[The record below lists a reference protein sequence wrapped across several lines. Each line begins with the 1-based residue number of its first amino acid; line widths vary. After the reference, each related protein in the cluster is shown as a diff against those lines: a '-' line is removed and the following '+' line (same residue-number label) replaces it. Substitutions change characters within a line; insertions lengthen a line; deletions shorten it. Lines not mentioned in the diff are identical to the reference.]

1 MKKSK
6 ILTLS
11 LLLGI
16 VGLTTGTAVAISQSA
31 EQEIIPVQAV
41 TNETHANG
49 AGYYGAGQLA
59 TVKHGWPF
67 FLYPYTSDFEFQF
80 LAVADY
86 GNFWGDY
93 SVTML
98 TLKLDVSQEV
108 GQHKVYTLEGSQ
120 SGFRLFDDNGTKIAE
135 RYGDSQ
141 TSLVS
146 SDTNTAGS
154 IFWNRSDINIEV
166 RIPYKTLCGEDY
178 TGTPIIG
185 VAAQSY
191 YANGEGFDW
200 AGYSK
205 YSDEFNDLDD
215 PSTYTRITYNPDGP
229 AETNYTTQSVAPFNF
244 YTNKNL
250 VEHFV
255 DSKLKMSTYTGDGD
269 GSCLGIDG
277 LYAKAKR
284 ALLDLG
290 EDCINIFKTDSDFA
304 SAKARYETWAAYN
317 GDTGYEYVDDF
328 THIQSSKN
336 VVSFKNNNAVI
347 AVATISSA
355 IIIASGAILISL
367 NAKKRK
373 HN

>member
-11 LLLGI
+11 LLLGACGLA
-16 VGLTTGTAVAISQSA
+16 VGTPVAIAKSVQK
-31 EQEIIPVQAV
+31 EVIKVQAV
-41 TNETHANG
+41 TNESHANG
-49 AGYYGAGQLA
+49 AGYYSAGQLA
-59 TVKHGWPF
+59 QVKNGWPF
-67 FLYPYTSDFEFQF
+67 FLIPYTSDFEFQF
-80 LAVADY
+80 LAVADF

-93 SVTML
+93 AVTML
-98 TLKLDVSQEV
+98 TMKLDVSQV
-108 GQHKVYTLEGSQ
+108 PGQHKVYTLEGSQ

-146 SDTNTAGS
+146 SDTNTYGQ

-178 TGTPIIG
+178 VGTPVIG

-229 AETNYTTQSVAPFNF
+229 ANTNYTTQFVAPFNF
-244 YTNKNL
+244 YTNKDL
-250 VEHFV
+250 VEHFAE
-255 DSKLKMSTYTGDGD
+255 SKLKMSTYTGDGD
-269 GSCLGIDG
+269 GSCLGVDG

-290 EDCINIFKTDSDFA
+290 DDCINIFKTDSDFA
-304 SAKARYETWAAYN
+304 DAKIRYETWAAFN

-328 THIQSSKN
+328 SHIQSSRN
-336 VVSFKNNNAVI
+336 VVSMKNNDVAVI
-347 AVATISSA
+347 AVVAISTA
-355 IIIASGAILISL
+355 IIVASATLLISI
-367 NAKKRK
+367 KKRK